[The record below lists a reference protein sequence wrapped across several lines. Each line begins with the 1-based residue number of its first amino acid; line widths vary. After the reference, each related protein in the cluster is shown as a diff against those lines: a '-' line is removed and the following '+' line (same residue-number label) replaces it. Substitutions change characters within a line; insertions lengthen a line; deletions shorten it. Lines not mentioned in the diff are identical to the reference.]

1 MAEKIRETN
10 SFETSMLESHGNRYG
25 IGGYPNG
32 DIERMKNT
40 LKTVLERNIDLC
52 NERHICVLLKALDI
66 EHAENEDDRIERTMI
81 MKCALRSLLAVDK
94 ESFDK
99 ESEELGKRLFCNSV
113 FSHRYDNGECEE
125 DDEVYHMRSFTYKRY
140 LNGEIDGTK
149 YKDGVFGAD
158 MTEKRLENEKL
169 TSKMEKGTISESGLF
184 LLYFNDVIDK
194 DELFREMERSNRMRG
209 NTERADYWKEVLS
222 SSSTKTNEN
231 ENL

>member
-10 SFETSMLESHGNRYG
+10 SFDTSMHESHDNRYG

-52 NERHICVLLKALDI
+52 NERHLCVLLKALDI
-66 EHAENEDDRIERTMI
+66 EYAENEDDRIERTMI
-81 MKCALRSLLAVDK
+81 LKYALRSLLAVDK
-94 ESFDK
+94 ESFEK

-113 FSHRYDNGECEE
+113 FSLCDDDGECEE

-140 LNGEIDGTK
+140 LNGEIDGGE
-149 YKDGVFGAD
+149 YKDGVVGAD

-169 TSKMEKGTISESGLF
+169 TSKMEKGTINESGLF

-194 DELFREMERSNRMRG
+194 NELFREMERSNRMKG
-209 NTERADYWKEVLS
+209 NTERADYWKNVLS
-222 SSSTKTNEN
+222 SGSNKSDEN
-231 ENL
+231 RNK